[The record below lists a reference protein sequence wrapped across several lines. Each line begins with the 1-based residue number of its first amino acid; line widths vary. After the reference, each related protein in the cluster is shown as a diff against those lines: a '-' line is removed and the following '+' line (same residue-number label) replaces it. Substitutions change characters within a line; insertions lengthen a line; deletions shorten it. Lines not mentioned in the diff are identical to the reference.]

1 MKKEEIHWGD
11 WYRILI
17 GSAPETFLLEVLLRT
32 IFMYLILLVVLRLM
46 GKRMGGQLTIAELA
60 VMLTLGAIIC
70 VPMQIPDRGVLQGA
84 LVLVCALVFQRG
96 LTLAGFNNSRVEKI
110 MQGTETMLV
119 KNGVIQVDALNNANI
134 SRQQLYAILR
144 SQNIYNL
151 GEVER
156 IYLEACGLFSVY
168 RYAEARPGLP
178 ISPGNDHAIIEDF
191 KTQDFLVCASCG
203 QPAGDKHFDHDR
215 HCSNCKSKHWEP
227 AILNL

>member
-17 GSAPETFLLEVLLRT
+17 GSAPETFLLEVLLRS

-46 GKRMGGQLTIAELA
+46 GKRMGGQLTISELA

-70 VPMQIPDRGVLQGA
+70 VPMQIPDRGVLQGT
-84 LVLVCALVFQRG
+84 LVLICALVFQRG
-96 LTLAGFNNSRVEKI
+96 LTLAGFNSSRVEEI
-110 MQGTETMLV
+110 MQGKECILV
-119 KNGVIQVDALNNANI
+119 KNGVINVDELSKANI

-168 RYAEARPGLP
+168 RFAEARPGLA
-178 ISPGNDHAIIEDF
+178 ISPANDHAIMEDF
-191 KTQDFLVCASCG
+191 NTNDSLVCASCG
-203 QPAGDKHFDHDR
+203 QPAGDIHFEHER
-215 HCSNCKSKHWEP
+215 SCSNCNSKHWEP

>member
-32 IFMYLILLVVLRLM
+32 VCMYLILLVVLRLM
-46 GKRMGGQLTIAELA
+46 GKRMGGQLTISELA

-70 VPMQIPDRGVLQGA
+70 VPMQIPDRGILQGA

-96 LTLAGFNNSRVEKI
+96 LTLAGFNSSSLEKI
-110 MQGTETMLV
+110 MQGTEIILV
-119 KNGVIQVDALNNANI
+119 KNGVIQVDQLNKANI

-144 SQNIYNL
+144 SQNIFNL

-156 IYLEACGLFSVY
+156 IYLEACGLFSVF
-168 RYAEARPGLP
+168 RFTEAQPGLA
-178 ISPGNDHAIIEDF
+178 ISPDNDHAIIDDF

-203 QPAGDKHFDHDR
+203 QPAGDQHFEHAR
-215 HCSNCKSKHWEP
+215 PCSNCNSKHWEP